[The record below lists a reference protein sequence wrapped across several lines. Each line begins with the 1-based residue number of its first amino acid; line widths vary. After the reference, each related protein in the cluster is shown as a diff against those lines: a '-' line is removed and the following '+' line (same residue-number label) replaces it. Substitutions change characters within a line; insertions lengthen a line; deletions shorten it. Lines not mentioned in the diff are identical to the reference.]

1 MALQEEEA
9 AVLVDSLLENDA
21 LGLLVHRLGAF
32 DEKVRRGS

>member
-1 MALQEEEA
+1 
-9 AVLVDSLLENDA
+9 VLVDSLLENDA